1 MKKQVRQYS
10 AEEKSKI
17 VIETIKG
24 ELTIA
29 QITSKYGVHATQ
41 ISNWKKQGLELL
53 VQGFKSKTQS
63 ADPNQQELIKNLYEQ
78 IGQLSVERDWLKKNL
93 HCLDLKVRCN
103 MIEPNH
109 NKLTIIQQCKLLGI
123 SRSSYYYQPTGI
135 SEQELKIMAIIDET
149 YTMHPYYGM

>member
-10 AEEKSKI
+10 AEEKAKI
-17 VIETIKG
+17 VIEAIKG

-53 VQGFKSKTQS
+53 VQGFKNKTQS

-78 IGQLSVERDWLKKNL
+78 IGQLSVECDWLKKKSAL
-93 HCLDLKVRCN
+93 F
-103 MIEPNH
+103 
-109 NKLTIIQQCKLLGI
+109 GI
-123 SRSSYYYQPTGI
+123 KG
-135 SEQELKIMAIIDET
+135 
-149 YTMHPYYGM
+149 